1 MEKMQE
7 PKSEIWR
14 IEDEK
19 QKVKYEE
26 KNNNLIVIRKK
37 GGCSLLTNLN
47 VKQKIFNQILSS
59 KYYNKKNIARMKSIL
74 NILLERKMRKIDK
87 YKSWKS

>member
-19 QKVKYEE
+19 QKVKDEE

-47 VKQKIFNQILSS
+47 VKQKIFTQILSS
-59 KYYNKKNIARMKSIL
+59 KYYNKKKYFRMKSIS
-74 NILLERKMRKIDK
+74 NIFADK
-87 YKSWKS
+87 KRSEKSKNW